1 MFSQISEILEMNPSE
16 GIKFEVV
23 PIFCFDPRTYNSSV
37 TKYDSK
43 KCGTHRAKFMIES
56 VSDLRKNLA
65 SLEWDLLVYSEKPE
79 VDKFNLIKS
88 RYDLSRDNGPRIAK
102 TFILF

>member
-1 MFSQISEILEMNPSE
+1 MNASDE
-16 GIKFEVV
+16 IKFEVV
-23 PIFCFDPRTYNSSV
+23 PIFCFDPRTYNSAV
-37 TKYDSK
+37 PKYNTK

-65 SLEWDLLVYSEKPE
+65 SLDWDLLVFNEKPE
-79 VDKFNLIKS
+79 DAISNLIQA
-88 RYDLSRDNGPRIAK
+88 RFNLSRDNGPRIAK